1 MISVDYD
8 RKNLDLTVQGHAGY
22 AEPGKD
28 IVCSAVSILTS
39 TLAYLLSPGDFERCF
54 EPELSA
60 FRAIVPDEGLKKR
73 YRPYFE
79 FVMEGLRMLQAAYPE
94 NVLILEGK
102 GDFEYGE
109 SKQAG

>member
-1 MISVDYD
+1 MISVHYD

-39 TLAYLLSPGDFERCF
+39 TLAYLLAGNEFESCF

-60 FRAIVPDEGLKKR
+60 FRAIVKDENLKMK
-73 YRPYFE
+73 YMPYFE
-79 FVMEGLRMLQAAYPE
+79 FVMEGLRMLEAAYPE
-94 NVLILEGK
+94 NILILEGK
-102 GDFEYGE
+102 GENDYGE

>member
-1 MISVDYD
+1 MISVLYD
-8 RKNLDLTVQGHAGY
+8 RKNLDLMVQGHAGY

-39 TLAYLLSPGDFERCF
+39 TLAYLLSPDDYERCF

-60 FRAIVPDEGLKKR
+60 FRAIVPDERQKKQ

-79 FVMEGLRMLQAAYPE
+79 FVMKGLRMLQAAYPD
-94 NVLILEGK
+94 NMIILEDEGEN
-102 GDFEYGE
+102 DYGE

>member
-39 TLAYLLSPGDFERCF
+39 TLAYLLSPDDFERCF
-54 EPELSA
+54 EPELSV

-102 GDFEYGE
+102 GEKDYGE

>member
-39 TLAYLLSPGDFERCF
+39 TLAYLLSPDDFERCF
-54 EPELSA
+54 EPEFSA
-60 FRAIVPDEGLKKR
+60 FRAIVPDEELKKR
-73 YRPYFE
+73 YRPYYE

-94 NVLILEGK
+94 NVLILEEK
-102 GDFEYGE
+102 GENDNGE